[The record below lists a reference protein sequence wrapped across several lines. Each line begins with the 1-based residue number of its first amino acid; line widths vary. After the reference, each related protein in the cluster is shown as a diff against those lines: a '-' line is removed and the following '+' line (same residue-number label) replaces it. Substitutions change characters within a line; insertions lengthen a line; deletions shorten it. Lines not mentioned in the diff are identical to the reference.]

1 MKGKYMNNNKLPKDF
16 IVSDEYCVIEPGL
29 TKFNKDQIISH
40 ANLLDYLKD
49 DVATINDLSLLPHMS
64 DKKIDL
70 NKEYEK
76 LDSRVKRLLSN
87 TESEMNE
94 LISRFNS
101 KVETAVNDEDN
112 QQSYQEIDT
121 ADLNYKFI
129 ALNDYIEDYSQ

>member
-1 MKGKYMNNNKLPKDF
+1 
-16 IVSDEYCVIEPGL
+16 
-29 TKFNKDQIISH
+29 
-40 ANLLDYLKD
+40 
-49 DVATINDLSLLPHMS
+49 MS

-70 NKEYEK
+70 DKEYEK

-129 ALNDYIEDYSQ
+129 ALNDYVEDYSQ

>member
-1 MKGKYMNNNKLPKDF
+1 MNNNKLPKDF

-49 DVATINDLSLLPHMS
+49 DIATINDLSLLPHMS

-94 LISRFNS
+94 LIQRFNS

-129 ALNDYIEDYSQ
+129 ALNDYVEDYSQ

>member
-1 MKGKYMNNNKLPKDF
+1 MNNKLPKDF
-16 IVSDEYCVIEPGL
+16 IVSDEYCVIQPGL

-40 ANLLDYLKD
+40 ADLLDYLKE

-70 NKEYEK
+70 DKEYEK

-129 ALNDYIEDYSQ
+129 ALNDYVEDYSQ

>member
-1 MKGKYMNNNKLPKDF
+1 MNNNKLPKDF

-40 ANLLDYLKD
+40 ADLLDYLKD
-49 DVATINDLSLLPHMS
+49 DIATINDLSLLPHMS

-87 TESEMNE
+87 TEAEMNE

-129 ALNDYIEDYSQ
+129 ALNDYVEDYSQ

>member
-1 MKGKYMNNNKLPKDF
+1 MNNKLPKDF
-16 IVSDEYCVIEPGL
+16 IVSDEYCVIQPGL

-40 ANLLDYLKD
+40 ADLLDYLKD

-70 NKEYEK
+70 DKEYEK

-87 TESEMNE
+87 TEAEMNE

-129 ALNDYIEDYSQ
+129 ALNDYVEDYSQ

>member
-1 MKGKYMNNNKLPKDF
+1 MNNNKLPKDF
-16 IVSDEYCVIEPGL
+16 IVSDEYCVIQPGL

-40 ANLLDYLKD
+40 ADLLDYLKE

-70 NKEYEK
+70 DKEYEK

-94 LISRFNS
+94 LIQRFNS

-129 ALNDYIEDYSQ
+129 ALNDYVEDYSQ

>member
-1 MKGKYMNNNKLPKDF
+1 MNNNKLPKDF

-40 ANLLDYLKD
+40 ADLLDYLKD

-112 QQSYQEIDT
+112 QQSYHEIDT

-129 ALNDYIEDYSQ
+129 ALNDYVEDYSQ

>member
-1 MKGKYMNNNKLPKDF
+1 MNNKLPKDF
-16 IVSDEYCVIEPGL
+16 IVSDEYCVIQPGL

-40 ANLLDYLKD
+40 ADLLDYLKD

-64 DKKIDL
+64 DTKKVDL

-94 LISRFNS
+94 LIQRFNS

-129 ALNDYIEDYSQ
+129 ALNDYVEDYSQ

>member
-1 MKGKYMNNNKLPKDF
+1 MNNNKLPKDF

-40 ANLLDYLKD
+40 ADLLDYLKD
-49 DVATINDLSLLPHMS
+49 DIATINVLSLLAHMS

-129 ALNDYIEDYSQ
+129 ALNDYVEDYSQ

>member
-1 MKGKYMNNNKLPKDF
+1 MNNNKLPKDF

-40 ANLLDYLKD
+40 ADLLDYLKD

-70 NKEYEK
+70 DKEYEK

-129 ALNDYIEDYSQ
+129 ALNDYVEDYSQ

>member
-1 MKGKYMNNNKLPKDF
+1 MNNKLPKDF

-94 LISRFNS
+94 LIQRFNS

-129 ALNDYIEDYSQ
+129 ALNDYVEDYSQ

>member
-1 MKGKYMNNNKLPKDF
+1 MNNNKLPKDF
-16 IVSDEYCVIEPGL
+16 IISDEYCVIQPGL

-40 ANLLDYLKD
+40 ADLLDYLKD

-70 NKEYEK
+70 DKEYEK

-129 ALNDYIEDYSQ
+129 ALNDYVEDYSQ

>member
-1 MKGKYMNNNKLPKDF
+1 MNNNKLPKDF
-16 IVSDEYCVIEPGL
+16 IVSDEYCVIQPGL

-40 ANLLDYLKD
+40 ADLLDYLKD

-129 ALNDYIEDYSQ
+129 ALNDYVEDYSQ

>member
-1 MKGKYMNNNKLPKDF
+1 MNNKLPKDF
-16 IVSDEYCVIEPGL
+16 IVSDEYCVIQPGL

-40 ANLLDYLKD
+40 ADLLDYLKD

-94 LISRFNS
+94 LIQRFNS

-129 ALNDYIEDYSQ
+129 ALNDYVEDYSQ

>member
-64 DKKIDL
+64 DTKKVDL
-70 NKEYEK
+70 DKEYEK
-76 LDSRVKRLLSN
+76 LSDKVSTLLDN
-87 TESEMNE
+87 TESEMND
-94 LISRFNS
+94 LIEKFNE
-101 KVETAVNDEDN
+101 KVEEDEDN
-112 QQSYQEIDT
+112 ESYSEIDT
-121 ADLNYKFI
+121 TDLSYKFSE
-129 ALNDYIEDYSQ
+129 LSDYIEDYSQ

>member
-1 MKGKYMNNNKLPKDF
+1 MNNKLPKDF

-70 NKEYEK
+70 DKEYEK

-94 LISRFNS
+94 LIQRFNS

>member
-1 MKGKYMNNNKLPKDF
+1 MNNNKLPKDF
-16 IVSDEYCVIEPGL
+16 IVSDEYCVIQPGL

-40 ANLLDYLKD
+40 ADLLDYLKD
-49 DVATINDLSLLPHMS
+49 EIATINDLSLLPHMS

-70 NKEYEK
+70 DKEYEK

-129 ALNDYIEDYSQ
+129 ALNDYVEDYSQ

>member
-40 ANLLDYLKD
+40 ADLLDYLKE

-70 NKEYEK
+70 DKEYEK
-76 LDSRVKRLLSN
+76 LSDKVSTLLDN
-87 TESEMNE
+87 TESEMND
-94 LISRFNS
+94 LIEKFNE
-101 KVETAVNDEDN
+101 KVEEDEDN
-112 QQSYQEIDT
+112 ESYQEIDT
-121 ADLNYKFI
+121 TDLSYKFSE
-129 ALNDYIEDYSQ
+129 LSDYIEDYSQ

>member
-1 MKGKYMNNNKLPKDF
+1 MNNKLPKDF

-40 ANLLDYLKD
+40 ADLLDYLKD

-129 ALNDYIEDYSQ
+129 ALNDYVEDYSQ

>member
-1 MKGKYMNNNKLPKDF
+1 MNNNKLPKDF
-16 IVSDEYCVIEPGL
+16 IVSDEYCVIQPGL

-40 ANLLDYLKD
+40 ADLLDYLKD

-70 NKEYEK
+70 DKEYEK

-94 LISRFNS
+94 LIQRFNS

-129 ALNDYIEDYSQ
+129 ALNDYVEDYSQ